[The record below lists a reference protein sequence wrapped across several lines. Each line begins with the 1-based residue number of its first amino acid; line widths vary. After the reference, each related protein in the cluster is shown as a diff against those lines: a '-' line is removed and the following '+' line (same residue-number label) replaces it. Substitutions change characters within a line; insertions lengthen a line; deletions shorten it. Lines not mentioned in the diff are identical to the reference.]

1 MDTKS
6 EALVT
11 PAVSKHDRK
20 GVRVVEVGT
29 ASPRRTERIC
39 SRALRSDRVT
49 GAMMDRR
56 KKVDRHGEEVNARR
70 RKRETVD

>member
-1 MDTKS
+1 METKS

-11 PAVSKHDRK
+11 PVVLKHDQK

-39 SRALRSDRVT
+39 LRALTSDRVT
-49 GAMMDRR
+49 GAMMDRQ
-56 KKVDRHGEEVNARR
+56 KKVDRRCEEGNARR